1 MQAKA
6 DYSYVSAVE
15 ALRRFRAGADSPVD
29 AMTSL
34 LERAERLSPI
44 VNATTAIHRESALAA
59 AREAERRFRDGSA
72 RPLEGIPVAIKEEMS
87 VAGWHK
93 SIGSLLHDEVPA
105 AHHPMVDKLIAAGA
119 IPHMQTT
126 VPEFCL
132 IGQTLSR
139 RFGVTRNP
147 WNLAMTPGGSS
158 GGSGAALAAG
168 LAPLATGSDMGG
180 SIRIPAALCG
190 VYGFKPP
197 FGRLASAPG
206 EELFTFA
213 VDGPMTRTFDDLVL
227 MQNAVAGPHPAT
239 YNGMPFQP
247 LPTEFAGIAG
257 LRIGVAFTTGNG
269 GLCPDTR
276 RNIERACAAFEAK
289 GAIIEPIRLDWD
301 SNQIGTDLIE
311 AIFGIFFEEFLS
323 ELPPDDFPKGTAYL
337 HWLMARHCGRRNSIL
352 KGARL
357 ALALHQE
364 LDRKLWSRGLAALVC
379 PTVFTT
385 AIRADMD
392 LTVERTIEIEGR
404 PADSYLGWVGTPPFN
419 LVSRYPVIAAPTGLA
434 GNGMPT
440 SMQIVGPPFADEV
453 VFRIAAAHADGP
465 GSELYT
471 RVFPPAT
478 DRGTRADV

>member
-1 MQAKA
+1 MNSR
-6 DYSYVSAVE
+6 YSYLSATE
-15 ALRRFRAGADSPVD
+15 ALRCFRAGEVSPVD
-29 AMTSL
+29 AMRAL
-34 LERAERLSPI
+34 LERAARLSAT

-59 AREAERRFRDGSA
+59 AHAAQARYRDGVA
-72 RPLEGIPVAIKEEMS
+72 RPLEGLPVAIKEEMS
-87 VAGWHK
+87 VAGWRK
-93 SIGSLLHDEVPA
+93 TVGSLLLDEVPTT
-105 AHHPMVDKLIAAGA
+105 HHPMVDKLVAAGA
-119 IPHMQTT
+119 IPHIQTT

-197 FGRLASAPG
+197 FGRLATVPG

-213 VDGPMTRTFDDLVL
+213 VDGPMARTFDDLVL
-227 MQNAVAGPHPAT
+227 MQNAVAGPHPASYT
-239 YNGMPFQP
+239 GMPFQP
-247 LPTEFAGIAG
+247 LPATFPSVSG
-257 LRIGVAFTTGNG
+257 LSIGVAFTTGNG

-276 RNIERACAAFEAK
+276 RNIERACTALELQ
-289 GAIIEPIRLDWD
+289 GATIEPIQLDWD
-301 SNQIGTDLIE
+301 SNQIGSDLIE
-311 AIFGIFFEEFLS
+311 AIFGLFFEEYLS
-323 ELPPDDFPKGTAYL
+323 ELPEAALPDGTAYL
-337 HWLMARHCGRRNSIL
+337 HWLMDRHRGRRNSIL

-385 AIRADMD
+385 AIRADLD
-392 LTVERTIEIEGR
+392 LTTERSVDIEGR

-440 SMQIVGPPFADEV
+440 SMQIVGPPFGDEM
-453 VFRIAAAHADGP
+453 VFRIAAAHARGP

-471 RVFPPAT
+471 SVFPPDAEGASSAT
-478 DRGTRADV
+478 